1 VADLYLFDTN
11 TFRVLGGYY
20 PETFG
25 SFWENI
31 DKAVSAGLIA
41 SVREVKKE
49 MDNQDTSEHVMTWA
63 GANAHLFAPPTEDD
77 MRAVAE
83 ILSVPH
89 FTQLIG
95 EKQRLKGMP
104 VADPFLIARG
114 KVESACVVTEEKL
127 KQNAAKVPNVCHHF
141 GVECTNLQG
150 FLREQGWR
158 F

>member
-1 VADLYLFDTN
+1 MAHLYLFDTN

-25 SFWENI
+25 SFWEHI
-31 DKAVSAGLIA
+31 DEAVSRGLIA

-63 GANAHLFAPPTEDD
+63 GANVELFASPTEDD
-77 MRAVAE
+77 MHAVAE
-83 ILSVPH
+83 ILAVPH
-89 FTQLIG
+89 FSQLIG

-114 KVESACVVTEEKL
+114 KMESACVVTEEKL
-127 KQNAAKVPNVCHHF
+127 KANAAKVPNVCQHF

-150 FLREQGWR
+150 FLQQQGWR